1 MSEQEASKAQQEKAQ
16 AILRELLR
24 LTGFEGKV
32 EAFSQEDGSPLLHIE
47 TADAARL
54 SGRNAQVLDALQT
67 VVNRILAREAG
78 QPSHCVVD
86 VERYR
91 ERRKDRLLKMAF
103 DAAEQVERT
112 GSSVKLPPMNA
123 GERRIIH
130 QALKDNPRLR
140 TFSEESR
147 EEGEKRVVVV
157 RAGAGTEVSGQ
168 KSEVGSQ
175 KSEVSGQSPAVSED
189 DPADNIGNR

>member
-1 MSEQEASKAQQEKAQ
+1 MSEQEASKAQQAKAQ
-16 AILRELLR
+16 AILQDLLR
-24 LTGFEGKV
+24 LIGFEGKV
-32 EAFSQEDGSPLLHIE
+32 EAFSQDDGSPLLHIE
-47 TADAARL
+47 TTDAARL
-54 SGRNAQVLDALQT
+54 IGRNAQVLDALQT
-67 VVNRILAREAG
+67 VINRILARQSG

-103 DAAEQVERT
+103 DAAEQLERT
-112 GSSVKLPPMNA
+112 GNSVKLPPMSA

-147 EEGEKRVVVV
+147 EDGEKRVVVAP
-157 RAGAGTEVSGQ
+157 AGTGTEVSGQ
-168 KSEVGSQ
+168 KSEVGSH
-175 KSEVSGQSPAVSED
+175 
-189 DPADNIGNR
+189 